1 MTLLSKKLLTRL
13 KISFLIG
20 ITLLSSTH
28 ALAQSIVTQW
38 NDVAI
43 QAVRDT
49 GFAPTKTARALAI
62 LNTCMYDAWATY
74 DSQAKRTQLNISRI
88 TNSSNVGQSQSQT
101 EAMSYAAYECLVDLF
116 PGKDLTAYVDP
127 TQDSDFYDLLTT
139 LVNTAKYSHGVST
152 PAGVGHAAASAVL
165 GYRYDDGSN
174 QHGNV
179 FKQCE
184 PREQVTTPYSDYTC
198 YTPQNAPLTVNT
210 TSTFDRHFN
219 PDHWQP
225 LIVGSNAPQGFLTP
239 QWRLVTPYALSSGD
253 QLRNTLEGPAPY
265 PSEAYEKQAQ
275 EILNFSLNLND
286 QRKAIVEYW
295 MNGPKSETPPGHW
308 VLFAKFISDRDGN
321 DLNKDIKMYFA
332 LTNAMLDASIAAWDA
347 KFAFDYVRPIS
358 AIRFLFNGQTIHY
371 WNGTTD
377 AGNWMPYQ
385 TSNVVTPA
393 FPEYVSGHSTF
404 SFAAAETLKL
414 FTGSDKFDNEVT
426 IPAGSS
432 SVEPDKEVP
441 SNDIKLHWNTFTAAA
456 TEAGIS
462 RRYGGIHFKD
472 GDLQGRKLGKA
483 IADIAWKKSLSYF
496 NGSDGESKTRSGKE

>member
-88 TNSSNVGQSQSQT
+88 TNSSNVGQSQT
-101 EAMSYAAYECLVDLF
+101 EAVSYAAYECLVDLF
-116 PGKDLTAYVDP
+116 PDKDLTTYVDQS
-127 TQDSDFYDLLTT
+127 QDRDFYPSLKAIALAAISND
-139 LVNTAKYSHGVST
+139 YST

-165 GYRYDDGSN
+165 SYRSDDGSN
-174 QHGNV
+174 QHGDV
-179 FKQCE
+179 FKQCGDIK
-184 PREQVTTPYSDYTC
+184 QVTTPYSDYTC

-210 TSTFDRHFN
+210 ISKFGTDFN

-225 LIVGSNAPQGFLTP
+225 LKVGSTATQSFLTP

-265 PSEAYEKQAQ
+265 SSEAYEKQAQ

-358 AIRFLFNGQTIHY
+358 AIRFLFNGQTIDY

>member
-88 TNSSNVGQSQSQT
+88 TNSSNVGQSQT

-174 QHGNV
+174 QHGNENPANE
-179 FKQCE
+179 CSAD
-184 PREQVTTPYSDYTC
+184 TTKAYSDYTC

-239 QWRLVTPYALSSGD
+239 QWRLMTPYALSSGD

-265 PSEAYEKQAQ
+265 PSEAYEEQAK
-275 EILNFSLNLND
+275 EILNFSLHLND
-286 QRKAIVEYW
+286 KSKAIVEYW

-414 FTGSDKFDNEVT
+414 FTSSDKFNNEVT
-426 IPAGSS
+426 IPAHSS
-432 SVEPDKEVP
+432 SVEPSIP
-441 SNDIKLHWNTFTAAA
+441 SSAITLHWDTFTAAA
-456 TEAGIS
+456 SEAGIS

>member
-88 TNSSNVGQSQSQT
+88 TNSSNVGQSQT
-101 EAMSYAAYECLVDLF
+101 EAVSYAAYECLVDLF
-116 PGKDLTAYVDP
+116 PDKDLTTYVDQS
-127 TQDSDFYDLLTT
+127 QDRDFYPSLKAIALAAISND
-139 LVNTAKYSHGVST
+139 YST

-165 GYRYDDGSN
+165 SYRYDDGSN
-174 QHGNV
+174 QHGNENPANE
-179 FKQCE
+179 CSAD
-184 PREQVTTPYSDYTC
+184 TTKAYSDYTC

-210 TSTFDRHFN
+210 ISKFGTDFN

-225 LIVGSNAPQGFLTP
+225 LKVGSTATQSFLTP

-265 PSEAYEKQAQ
+265 PSEAYEEQAQ

-286 QRKAIVEYW
+286 KSKAIVEYW
-295 MNGPKSETPPGHW
+295 MNGPKSETPQGIGYY
-308 VLFAKFISDRDGN
+308 LQSLYRIE
-321 DLNKDIKMYFA
+321 M
-332 LTNAMLDASIAAWDA
+332 AM
-347 KFAFDYVRPIS
+347 
-358 AIRFLFNGQTIHY
+358 T
-371 WNGTTD
+371 
-377 AGNWMPYQ
+377 
-385 TSNVVTPA
+385 
-393 FPEYVSGHSTF
+393 
-404 SFAAAETLKL
+404 
-414 FTGSDKFDNEVT
+414 
-426 IPAGSS
+426 
-432 SVEPDKEVP
+432 
-441 SNDIKLHWNTFTAAA
+441 
-456 TEAGIS
+456 
-462 RRYGGIHFKD
+462 
-472 GDLQGRKLGKA
+472 
-483 IADIAWKKSLSYF
+483 
-496 NGSDGESKTRSGKE
+496 